1 MLLLFLAYL
10 RRGGNFRKRIR
21 KFGKRCFLDVRK
33 RGEDNV
39 YITVMEVTCLE
50 IQVSSCDWDNTARC
64 IVAINDTTFRAEDK
78 RYLQT
83 FRLVEKS

>member
-1 MLLLFLAYL
+1 MLLAYL
-10 RRGGNFRKRIR
+10 RRGENFRKRIR

-50 IQVSSCDWDNTARC
+50 IQVSSCD
-64 IVAINDTTFRAEDK
+64 
-78 RYLQT
+78 
-83 FRLVEKS
+83 